1 MNPIL
6 AVLCLGAS
14 MAAPPPPPPPSLPP
28 LALTL
33 RVTGK
38 DFRWH
43 ILYPGPD
50 GLLDTADD
58 IATQRHLH
66 LPAQSRIAID
76 LRSDDYVYSLHLPD
90 LEVTELA
97 VPGKPYLL
105 QFQTENPGHYRL
117 MGSQLCGYTH
127 PELIGNLVVHTQ
139 ESFNAWTVQSVSRH
153 SGRHLSHVP
162 LSPLLRLHGGE
173 RGDAEP

>member
-1 MNPIL
+1 MTLLLVALLL
-6 AVLCLGAS
+6 ATATQ
-14 MAAPPPPPPPSLPP
+14 PP
-28 LALTL
+28 LTL

-50 GLLDTADD
+50 GLLDTPDD
-58 IATQRHLH
+58 IATQRHLY
-66 LPAQSRIAID
+66 LPAHRDIAID
-76 LRSDDYVYSLHLPD
+76 LRSDDYVYSLHLPN

-105 QFQTENPGHYRL
+105 QFQTENPGQYRL

-127 PELIGNLVVHTQ
+127 PELIGDLVVQSQ
-139 ESFNAWTVQSVSRH
+139 ELFDAWLRQRESGLVRSVPRMRTVSR
-153 SGRHLSHVP
+153 
-162 LSPLLRLHGGE
+162 LLGGE

>member
-1 MNPIL
+1 MNL
-6 AVLCLGAS
+6 LLSLVLVAAT
-14 MAAPPPPPPPSLPP
+14 AAP
-28 LALTL
+28 ALTL
-33 RVTGK
+33 RITGK

-50 GLLDTADD
+50 AVLDTADD
-58 IATQRHLH
+58 IADQRHLH
-66 LPAQSRIAID
+66 LPARRDIAID

-127 PELIGNLVVHTQ
+127 PELLGDLVVQT
-139 ESFNAWTVQSVSRH
+139 EELFDAWLRQRNPGPGHSVPP
-153 SGRHLSHVP
+153 G
-162 LSPLLRLHGGE
+162 LHGGE
-173 RGDAEP
+173 RGDAQP